1 MKALILAAGLGSR
14 LKNKTESLPK
24 ALVNVSGKPILS
36 YQIDALLDNKISDV
50 IIVLG
55 KEGQK
60 IIDYI
65 NWNYPNINIQFID
78 NPDYEK
84 SNSSYSFWLAKDQIK
99 SDSYIHLNCDII
111 FSSALLGSII
121 RDRNSNV
128 IAVRTDLKLTD
139 EMENVVIKEGKILKM
154 RKKWGEDS
162 TGKAFGL
169 AKFNIESTKMIIEK
183 IEGYILSGDLNQHC
197 YGMIRELVGEID
209 YYPFLA
215 NDDLL
220 LEVNT
225 KDDLKRANNLLIDV
239 VN

>member
-36 YQIDALLDNKISDV
+36 YQIDALLDNKISDIV
-50 IIVLG
+50 IVLG
-55 KEGQK
+55 KEGHK
-60 IIDYI
+60 IINYI

-121 RDRNSNV
+121 RDKNPNI

-139 EMENVVIKEGKILKM
+139 EMENVVIKEGKIIKM
-154 RKKWGEDS
+154 RKKSGEDS
-162 TGKAFGL
+162 MGKAFGL

-183 IEGYILSGDLNQHC
+183 IEGYIQNGDLNQHC
-197 YGMIRELVGEID
+197 YGMIRELVNEID
-209 YYPFLA
+209 YHSFLA
-215 NDDLL
+215 NEHLL

-225 KDDLKRANNLLIDV
+225 QADLILANNRL
-239 VN
+239 NNPNK

>member
-36 YQIDALLDNKISDV
+36 YQIDALLDNNISDIV
-50 IIVLG
+50 IVLG
-55 KEGQK
+55 KEKQK

-65 NWNYPNINIQFID
+65 NLNYPKINVHFID

-99 SDSYIHLNCDII
+99 DESYIHLNCDII

-121 RDRNSNV
+121 RDRNPNI
-128 IAVRTDLKLTD
+128 IAVRTNLKLTD
-139 EMENVVIKEGKILKM
+139 EMENVVIKDGKILKM
-154 RKKWGEDS
+154 RKKLGEDS

-169 AKFNIESTKMIIEK
+169 AKFNIKSTKMIIKK
-183 IEGYILSGDLNQHC
+183 IESFMLNGDFNQHY
-197 YGMIRELVGEID
+197 YGMIRELVSEID
-209 YYPFLA
+209 YHPFLA

-225 KDDLKRANNLLIDV
+225 KDDLKWANNLLLDV
-239 VN
+239 VS